1 MGNYQRLLS
10 GFRPTPRQVGQ
21 TASERWAN
29 RSFSCDECSFA
40 TADPSVLEVMADL
53 TPVCPG
59 CNAAIDADSF
69 TSQVSAST

>member
-10 GFRPTPRQVGQ
+10 GFRPTPPQANQ
-21 TASERWAN
+21 TPNERWAN
-29 RSFSCDECSFA
+29 RSFSCDECSFV

-59 CNAAIDADSF
+59 CNTAIDAGCF
-69 TSQVSAST
+69 TRRVSVST